1 MTREKFDE
9 LISQFASSDEHKF
22 DNIFL
27 VLAGELNTDHLDVVR
42 WRYLDENDDP
52 RYMTRKEYE
61 DYLLNLNCDTY
72 TWDTFGRVNCA
83 K

>member
-1 MTREKFDE
+1 M
-9 LISQFASSDEHKF
+9 SDEHKF

-52 RYMTRKEYE
+52 RYMTRKEYDNFIDAWVTKLTITKSMTSDMLSE
-61 DYLLNLNCDTY
+61 LGE
-72 TWDTFGRVNCA
+72 GRRG
-83 K
+83 